1 MSLREDGYFE
11 QVSAQLESTVG
22 AQFSDVTDSAS
33 ENAESG
39 VSPSVNA
46 LDVGIKAATAI
57 GGLPDNVAEAT
68 ILPVIGA
75 LGIKGQACLPIAK
88 QLDPVIGID
97 IHLVTMPPSP
107 VVPMPHPYAG
117 MLLKPQ
123 DFLAVSIATYIVPKL
138 LPPKNESETAD
149 ESKIRDIKQ
158 LGINIL
164 VL

>member
-57 GGLPDNVAEAT
+57 GDNSSGNRCAWHQRT
-68 ILPVIGA
+68 SLSSNS
-75 LGIKGQACLPIAK
+75 Q
-88 QLDPVIGID
+88 
-97 IHLVTMPPSP
+97 T
-107 VVPMPHPYAG
+107 
-117 MLLKPQ
+117 
-123 DFLAVSIATYIVPKL
+123 T
-138 LPPKNESETAD
+138 
-149 ESKIRDIKQ
+149 
-158 LGINIL
+158 
-164 VL
+164 

>member
-57 GGLPDNVAEAT
+57 GSLPDNVAEAT

-107 VVPMPHPYAG
+107 GCSYATS
-117 MLLKPQ
+117 LCRDAAKAAR
-123 DFLAVSIATYIVPKL
+123 FSCSIH
-138 LPPKNESETAD
+138 S
-149 ESKIRDIKQ
+149 DIYSTQIASAEK
-158 LGINIL
+158 
-164 VL
+164 